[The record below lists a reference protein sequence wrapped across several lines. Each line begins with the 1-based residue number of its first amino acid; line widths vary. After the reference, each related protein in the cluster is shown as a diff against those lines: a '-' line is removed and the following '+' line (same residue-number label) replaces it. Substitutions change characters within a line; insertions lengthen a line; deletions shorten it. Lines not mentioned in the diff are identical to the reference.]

1 MTDWF
6 QRAFGAVAEEVGNAA
21 SDIRDK
27 LVFESWFGRRTTD
40 HARGESPSHDG
51 PSNQMDFGDW
61 GSGEPSPI
69 APNPDA
75 EHSRNPEPEPD
86 HGHGIDR

>member
-6 QRAFGAVAEEVGNAA
+6 QRAFGAVAEEVGNAV

-27 LVFESWFGRRTTD
+27 LVFESWFGRRVAE

-51 PSNQMDFGDW
+51 PSSPVDFGDW
-61 GSGEPSPI
+61 GAGDPSPI

-75 EHSRNPEPEPD
+75 EQYRNRDPEPD
-86 HGHGIDR
+86 HSMDR